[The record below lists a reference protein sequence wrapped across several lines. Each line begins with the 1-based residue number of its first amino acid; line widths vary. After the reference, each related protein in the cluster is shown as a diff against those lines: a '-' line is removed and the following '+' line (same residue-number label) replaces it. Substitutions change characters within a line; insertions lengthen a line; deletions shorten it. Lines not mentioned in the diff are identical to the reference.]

1 VAVRTKELAHQR
13 ASELDALIDGMILL
27 DRNGFGINSD
37 EKSVALYYHPIALGN
52 PFQALYYSKSLENGI
67 LPIGL
72 SDLSNIEGYKASIP
86 SVIHLHWLGEIIG
99 DTENAKIAQKRVNE
113 FIIRIDAFKSNGFK
127 IIWTIHNIL
136 PHDSILQNEQSR
148 LRMELIKR
156 CDVIHTMCEQTV
168 ELAKSFYS
176 IPQEKILCVPHP
188 SYEDYYPINSEKI
201 DARYQLG
208 IDGDE
213 FVFLFFGSIQA
224 YKGLHDLIRA
234 FKGLKSKTKR
244 KIRLLIAGKV
254 HNPSNFKTIKDE
266 ITSSPDISLIQN
278 RISTEDVQY
287 FFKASDVCVCPYRI
301 TLNSGVAHLAH
312 TFKIPV
318 IGPNVGGFKEL
329 LENGGGL
336 LFKQLDVDDLLQKMQ
351 DSMGLN
357 NDNVVNEISVSNS
370 KHHPSIISNRF
381 SILLKKALEDM
392 EVSE

>member
-1 VAVRTKELAHQR
+1 MAVRTKELAHQR

-27 DRNGFGINSD
+27 DRNGFGIDSD
-37 EKSVALYYHPIALGN
+37 EKCVALYYHPIALGN
-52 PFQALYYSKSLENGI
+52 PFQALYYSKALENGI

-72 SDLSNIEGYKASIP
+72 NNLSNIEGFRSIIP
-86 SVIHLHWLGEIIG
+86 SVVHLHWLGEVIG
-99 DTENAKIAQKRVNE
+99 DAENSKVAQKRVDE
-113 FIIRIDAFKSNGFK
+113 FIIKIDALKSNGFK
-127 IIWTIHNIL
+127 IVWTVHNIL
-136 PHDSILQNEQSR
+136 PHDSILQNEQTR

-176 IPQEKILCVPHP
+176 IPKEKIICVPHP
-188 SYEDYYPINSEKI
+188 SYEDYYPIHSEKL

-224 YKGLHDLIRA
+224 YKGLHGLIRA
-234 FKGLKSKTKR
+234 FKGLKSKTNR

-329 LENGGGL
+329 LDDGGGL
-336 LFKQLDVDDLLQKMQ
+336 LFKQLDGEDLLQKMLE
-351 DSMGLN
+351 SMSLN
-357 NDNVVNEISVSNS
+357 SEVIVKEISESNK
-370 KHHPSIISNRF
+370 KHHPNIISERF
-381 SILLKKALEDM
+381 SKLLKKSLEDLGG
-392 EVSE
+392 E